1 MKRIIFFILLLSLS
15 AAEISAQ
22 RAKGHIVAG
31 AVLHTGDR
39 TPVPYATVYWL
50 RTGTYMD
57 CTDEGLF
64 QFTVF
69 SDEPETLVATAVG
82 YSTDTVTVTRETQY
96 AEFHLK
102 RTSEITG
109 AVITGDGIRN
119 LSGTTP
125 IRTEVISAAGLCKM
139 ACCNLAESFENSA
152 SVTVGYSDAITGARQ
167 IRLLGLSGIYT
178 TLQDENRPTMRGLA
192 APFGLSYVPG
202 QWLESIQI
210 AKGPSSVVNSSEA
223 ITGQINMEHRKPT
236 DEKTLFANVFLSSEL
251 MTEANVAS
259 SLQLNDRWS
268 TVLLGHFSAMP
279 KAHDMDGDGFKDD
292 PTRTQVN
299 FANRWLYYV
308 PNGPQVRFGVKA
320 LYDDRLGGS
329 TEFRK
334 GDENKSP
341 EEMVSDG
348 IWGSRIKNKEFNGY
362 VKAGFPLNSDNSMNI
377 AVVGDYTFHQF
388 DSNFGIKGY
397 DGLQNSLFA
406 NVIYQWIP
414 NDSHRLNA
422 GIRDSYDH
430 FNELLT
436 DRFTLSDK
444 SIIGENIMDLS
455 RSENIFDVYGEYT
468 YSYGDI
474 LSACAGVSL
483 DHNSIYGSNISPR
496 LNVRYTPLEW
506 LTIRASGGEGHRSP
520 NIVTDNLGMM
530 STGRAIVINTPLD
543 MEKAWT
549 FGGNVTF
556 EIPLGEPD
564 KCYFSMDYFRTDFV
578 SQVIMDQ
585 ERTDQTG
592 IYLYNLDGQSFT
604 NTFQADFAVEPI
616 ERFDITA
623 TLRYTDSKVTL
634 ADKGLVERP
643 LVSRLKAVLN
653 LQYAT
658 RMSKWIFD
666 FTAQLNGRARIPDF
680 AAVRWGYNE
689 SPVYPVFFAQVT
701 RKFKNIEV
709 YVGGENLTNYTQ
721 AKYLNTE
728 NVIDASDPFSTSFNA
743 SSVWGPLMGIKVYA
757 GARFTLWKK
766 E

>member
-1 MKRIIFFILLLSLS
+1 
-15 AAEISAQ
+15 
-22 RAKGHIVAG
+22 
-31 AVLHTGDR
+31 
-39 TPVPYATVYWL
+39 
-50 RTGTYMD
+50 
-57 CTDEGLF
+57 
-64 QFTVF
+64 
-69 SDEPETLVATAVG
+69 
-82 YSTDTVTVTRETQY
+82 
-96 AEFHLK
+96 
-102 RTSEITG
+102 
-109 AVITGDGIRN
+109 
-119 LSGTTP
+119 
-125 IRTEVISAAGLCKM
+125 
-139 ACCNLAESFENSA
+139 
-152 SVTVGYSDAITGARQ
+152 
-167 IRLLGLSGIYT
+167 
-178 TLQDENRPTMRGLA
+178 
-192 APFGLSYVPG
+192 
-202 QWLESIQI
+202 
-210 AKGPSSVVNSSEA
+210 
-223 ITGQINMEHRKPT
+223 
-236 DEKTLFANVFLSSEL
+236 
-251 MTEANVAS
+251 
-259 SLQLNDRWS
+259 
-268 TVLLGHFSAMP
+268 
-279 KAHDMDGDGFKDD
+279 
-292 PTRTQVN
+292 
-299 FANRWLYYV
+299 
-308 PNGPQVRFGVKA
+308 
-320 LYDDRLGGS
+320 
-329 TEFRK
+329 
-334 GDENKSP
+334 
-341 EEMVSDG
+341 
-348 IWGSRIKNKEFNGY
+348 
-362 VKAGFPLNSDNSMNI
+362 
-377 AVVGDYTFHQF
+377 
-388 DSNFGIKGY
+388 
-397 DGLQNSLFA
+397 
-406 NVIYQWIP
+406 
-414 NDSHRLNA
+414 
-422 GIRDSYDH
+422 
-430 FNELLT
+430 
-436 DRFTLSDK
+436 
-444 SIIGENIMDLS
+444 
-455 RSENIFDVYGEYT
+455 
-468 YSYGDI
+468 
-474 LSACAGVSL
+474 
-483 DHNSIYGSNISPR
+483 
-496 LNVRYTPLEW
+496 
-506 LTIRASGGEGHRSP
+506 
-520 NIVTDNLGMM
+520 MM